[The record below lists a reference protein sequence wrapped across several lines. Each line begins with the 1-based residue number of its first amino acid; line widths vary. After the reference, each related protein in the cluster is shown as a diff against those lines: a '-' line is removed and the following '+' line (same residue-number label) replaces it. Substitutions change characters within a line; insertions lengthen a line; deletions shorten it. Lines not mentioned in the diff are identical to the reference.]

1 MTSTTALSRAG
12 SDGGHGRQETKE
24 PKEPREASEETVRHR
39 LQAFQILILLVATIA
54 VFSAMQPD
62 TFLTVFNFRG
72 ILQNTAIY
80 AVLGVGMT
88 FVIITGGI
96 DLSVGS
102 VLVFSGVV
110 ADKTMVAYG
119 GQGWGTVL
127 VGTLVACACGLGWGL
142 LNGVLV
148 AKAKVPPL
156 VVTLGTMSAALGF
169 AQIMTKGLD
178 LRDAPKTLVGTIGF
192 GNVVWQ
198 IPTLAVVAAVVVV
211 LGIVLLHRT
220 RFGLYT
226 YTLGSNAEAGRR
238 VGVRVDRQQIKIY
251 AFAGLLA
258 GFAGI
263 LNLAFYQSTTIG
275 GQSNTPLNVIAG
287 VAIGG
292 TSLFGGVG
300 SVFGTVVGLFIPIVL
315 QNGFVQINVQAFW
328 QQVVVGAVL
337 VAVVYVDQ
345 LRRAAAQRG
354 TRPAFPFL
362 SARSRAGSGSS
373 TRRNGQH

>member
-1 MTSTTALSRAG
+1 MTGTTVMGKPTDPAAPNGAAPGPAAEEESSRRRFQAL
-12 SDGGHGRQETKE
+12 
-24 PKEPREASEETVRHR
+24 
-39 LQAFQILILLVATIA
+39 QILILLAVTIA
-54 VFSAMQPD
+54 IFSFMKPD

-72 ILQNTAIY
+72 IIQNTAIY
-80 AVLGVGMT
+80 AVLGIGMT
-88 FVIITGGI
+88 FIIITGGI

-110 ADKTMVAYG
+110 ADKAMVAYG

-127 VGTLVACACGLGWGL
+127 VGVLVACASGLAWGL
-142 LNGVLV
+142 FNGVMI

-169 AQIMTKGLD
+169 AQIITKGLD
-178 LRDAPKTLVGTIGF
+178 LRDAPSTLVNKVGF
-192 GNVVWQ
+192 GNVFWQ
-198 IPTLAVVAAVVVV
+198 IPTLAVIAAVVVIG
-211 LGIVLLHRT
+211 GIIVLHRT
-220 RFGLYT
+220 RFGLHT
-226 YTLGSNAEAGRR
+226 YAVGSNAEAGRR
-238 VGVRVDRQQIKIY
+238 VGVNVDWHLIKVY
-251 AFAGLLA
+251 ALAGLLA

-300 SVFGTVVGLFIPIVL
+300 SIFGTVTGLFIPIVL
-315 QNGFVQINVQAFW
+315 QNGFVQVNVQPFW

-337 VAVVYVDQ
+337 IAVVYVDQ
-345 LRRAAAQRG
+345 LRRAASQRG
-354 TRPAFPFL
+354 SASSLPFL
-362 SARSRAGSGSS
+362 SRFGSGP
-373 TRRNGQH
+373 RKGRQP